1 MIVTRERIDQKLDR
15 LKQRMDQTRNAR
27 WAAGATAMAG
37 AIVLSWWRRHRR
49 RTRARAK
56 PVLAGVP
63 ISAGR
68 RRL

>member
-15 LKQRMDQTRNAR
+15 LKMRMERTRSLR
-27 WAAGATAMAG
+27 WAAGATAMASTI
-37 AIVLSWWRRHRR
+37 ALAWWRRHRR
-49 RTRARAK
+49 RARTTPIA
-56 PVLAGVP
+56 VHVP